1 MAKLLYQGHGSYRI
15 TADNGIV
22 IYVDPFAGE
31 GYDIPADIVLI
42 THEHK
47 DHNNLELITQKDHCT
62 VLRSSDMLIVGH
74 YEKKIISG
82 ITIEAVPAYNK
93 NHDRAS
99 CVGYVISI
107 DGIKVYGA
115 GDTSLTEY
123 MALMLSLEEID
134 YALLPIDGV
143 YNMDI
148 PEAERCAE
156 VINAKHT
163 IPIHMKPGEL
173 FDKERADSFKGKNK
187 LVVEPGEELNL

>member
-15 TADNGIV
+15 TAENGTV

-47 DHNNLELITQKDHCT
+47 DHNNLELITRKDHCT
-62 VLRSSDMLIVGH
+62 VLRSSDMLIDGH
-74 YEKKIISG
+74 YEKKTISG
-82 ITIEAVPAYNK
+82 ITIEAVPAYNE
-93 NHDRAS
+93 NHDRSS
-99 CVGYVISI
+99 CVGYVISL

-115 GDTSLTEY
+115 GDTSYTDY
-123 MALMLSLEEID
+123 MVQVLSLEEID

-148 PEAERCAE
+148 PEAEHCAE

-187 LVVEPGEELNL
+187 LVLEPGEEINL